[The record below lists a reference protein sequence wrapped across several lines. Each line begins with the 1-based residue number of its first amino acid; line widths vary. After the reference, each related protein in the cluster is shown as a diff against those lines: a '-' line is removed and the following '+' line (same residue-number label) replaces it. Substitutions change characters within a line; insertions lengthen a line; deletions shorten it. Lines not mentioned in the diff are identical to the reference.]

1 MANFIKESISELE
14 HVVWPT
20 HLETKKFFT
29 VVVGIIVT
37 MTLFTYLLTLL
48 FSNGL
53 FAIRNA
59 LHAPVNAD
67 ISGSPITVNGVDANG
82 APITVQTSGSEEAP
96 ADAVVP
102 EAPAPEV
109 APN

>member
-29 VVVGIIVT
+29 VVVGIIVA

-59 LHAPVNAD
+59 IHAPVNAD
-67 ISGSPITVNGVDANG
+67 ISGSPVTVNGVDANG
-82 APITVQTSGSEEAP
+82 TPITINGTETPTAEIT
-96 ADAVVP
+96 P

-109 APN
+109 VQ